1 MTALAYAPPFRLAPL
16 LIRLFDRFEGV
27 AVGLVLFMM
36 SGALL
41 APLLSPDQMPDTV
54 PILRTLWLPA
64 FGLVA
69 LLVARRPLLIA
80 KVAAPAILV
89 FAMVGWTFLSSRWS
103 IQPDVSFRRAVALT
117 FTTLFALHL
126 AARYGW
132 KTLMEM
138 FAALFGALA
147 VGTAVVSIAFPGMG
161 ANDPVHPGAWNGLWY
176 EKNQMGGLMVH
187 GALVSACAAV
197 FVPGR
202 RWLWGA
208 GLAFCLLAIVMSQST
223 TSLVAAAVGLG
234 GLAAVLVLRAGGWIT
249 LVSLW
254 AMIALGGLFA
264 GVMAFAPDLFFGLL
278 GKDSSLTGRTDIWA
292 AVLRQ
297 VEHRPLVGY
306 GFGAVWTDPW
316 GPAWFIRHEVKWEAP
331 TAHNGWLDVLLQLG
345 AVGLALCAVH
355 FLASTVA
362 AGLRL
367 FRGGPESGWTVPFVA
382 VFGLLSVSESTLIQ
396 YNGLPWMLYVM
407 LTAKLFETGGL
418 AAARATPRAAT
429 LKLFPDP

>member
-1 MTALAYAPPFRLAPL
+1 MTAIAYAPPRAGPFLLA
-16 LIRLFDRFEGV
+16 LFDRFEGV
-27 AVGLVLFMM
+27 AVGLILFLM

-54 PILRTLWLPA
+54 PILRQLWLPA
-64 FGLVA
+64 FA
-69 LLVARRPLLIA
+69 LIVLLIARRPLLIA
-80 KVAAPAILV
+80 KVAAPALLC
-89 FAMVGWTFLSSRWS
+89 FAMVGWTFLSARWS

-147 VGTAVVSIAFPGMG
+147 VGTAIVSVVFPGMG

-176 EKNQMGGLMVH
+176 EKNQMGGLMAH
-187 GALVSACAAV
+187 GALATACAAW
-197 FVPGR
+197 FAPER
-202 RWLWGA
+202 RKLWAGA
-208 GLAFCLLAIVMSQST
+208 LAFCLLAVVMSQST
-223 TSLVAAAVGLG
+223 TALVASAVDLG
-234 GLAAVLVLRAGGWIT
+234 GLAAVLLLRAGGWIG
-249 LVSLW
+249 LGSLW
-254 AMIALGGLFA
+254 VMVTVGGAFA

-297 VEHRPLVGY
+297 VEHRPLGGY

-345 AVGLALCAVH
+345 AVGLALCALH
-355 FLASTVA
+355 FLASAGA
-362 AGLRL
+362 AVVRL
-367 FRGGPESGWTVPFVA
+367 FRGAESAWAAPFIA
-382 VFGLLSVSESTLIQ
+382 VFGLLSVSESTLLQ
-396 YNGLPWMLYVM
+396 YNGLPWMLYLM

-418 AAARATPRAAT
+418 AAAPATPRAPH